1 MARELTVEIA
11 DWNGRVWRGHGG
23 FFAAPTTE
31 GSIGIYPRHEPLL
44 AILRA
49 GEVKVEPADPAAR
62 VVKARVSGG
71 FLSVDS
77 DIVTVVADEAQL
89 LGGR

>member
-11 DWNGRVWRGHGG
+11 DWEGVVWRGPGH
-23 FFAAPTTE
+23 FFTAPTTE

-44 AILRA
+44 AVLKA
-49 GEVKVEPADPAAR
+49 GELKVEPPPPESSAVR
-62 VVKARVSGG
+62 VRVSGG

-77 DIVTVVADEAQL
+77 DIVTVVADEAEL
-89 LGGR
+89 LEGR